1 VGRGRQG
8 RREGRAWVGTGGMGM
23 GKEGKAGWEE
33 GRRAPK
39 FISAYAPED
48 VSVTLL
54 SSGITSIVVEGYMP
68 HVLAAL

>member
-39 FISAYAPED
+39 FISAY
-48 VSVTLL
+48 TLL
-54 SSGITSIVVEGYMP
+54 KMYQSHYYPVASL
-68 HVLAAL
+68 VL

>member
-1 VGRGRQG
+1 VGWYGRDGNGEGGKG
-8 RREGRAWVGTGGMGM
+8 RMGGR
-23 GKEGKAGWEE
+23 KES
-33 GRRAPK
+33 PQIY
-39 FISAYAPED
+39 FCLYAPED

>member
-1 VGRGRQG
+1 VGWYGRDGNGEGGKG
-8 RREGRAWVGTGGMGM
+8 RMGGR
-23 GKEGKAGWEE
+23 KES
-33 GRRAPK
+33 PK